1 MYKRK
6 KSRWNETFD
15 SIIRLIEEPQLEKR
29 YLERDLD
36 KMDDLPVLDEMVLKP
51 KPNDK
56 KQITTYRIMSLLSL
70 VYCIFVL
77 TTEATVIYD
86 PHKTLMYLVS
96 FASLNI

>member
-1 MYKRK
+1 
-6 KSRWNETFD
+6 
-15 SIIRLIEEPQLEKR
+15 
-29 YLERDLD
+29 
-36 KMDDLPVLDEMVLKP
+36 MDDLPVLEEMALKP

-96 FASLNI
+96 ISILTFQLAG